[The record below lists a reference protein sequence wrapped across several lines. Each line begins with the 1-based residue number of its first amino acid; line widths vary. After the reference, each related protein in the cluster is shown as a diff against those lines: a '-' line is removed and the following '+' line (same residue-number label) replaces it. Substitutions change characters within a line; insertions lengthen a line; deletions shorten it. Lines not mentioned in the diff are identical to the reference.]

1 MTITIEENFG
11 ARALRR
17 FLLGKCA
24 ESFRLA
30 MAAYWLLAAAA
41 EAEVRGDTHFEPSH
55 ALSRCQ
61 CAMVVDVSVLL
72 AIAVRVVVLVVV
84 LLLHRCRSLCP

>member
-1 MTITIEENFG
+1 MTHPPCWFGRQASGEAWVTITIEENFG

-41 EAEVRGDTHFEPSH
+41 EAEVRRHTF
-55 ALSRCQ
+55 
-61 CAMVVDVSVLL
+61 
-72 AIAVRVVVLVVV
+72 
-84 LLLHRCRSLCP
+84 

>member
-1 MTITIEENFG
+1 MTPTCWFGRQASGEAWVTITIEENVG

-41 EAEVRGDTHFEPSH
+41 EAEVRGDNHFGPSH
-55 ALSRCQ
+55 ALSTGMPWR
-61 CAMVVDVSVLL
+61 
-72 AIAVRVVVLVVV
+72 
-84 LLLHRCRSLCP
+84 